1 MSEHERP
8 GSPDPL
14 RTPLYDLHIELGAKI
29 VPFAGYAMPVQFPA
43 GIMQEHRHTR
53 ESAGL
58 FDVSHMG
65 QFVLRGA
72 SSVQLLEQLLPIDAD
87 ALAVGQQTYT
97 QFTNPQGGIDDDLIV
112 CRWSEDSFFLVVNA
126 ACKQQDFEY
135 LQRHA
140 AADCELVE
148 LDSHA
153 LLALQGPLAKDV
165 LASLAPDIAELSFMH
180 GCRARIGQ
188 HDCFI
193 TRSGY
198 TGEDGF
204 EISIPSEAADSLAR
218 RLLANNAVEAIGLGA
233 RDSLRLEAGL
243 CLYGHDLNQTTSPV
257 EAGLTW
263 SISKSRRLG
272 GNKEGGF
279 PGADIILQQ
288 IADGTLQKRVGLSV
302 IGRAPVR
309 EGAKIFT
316 ADDHPCGFITSGGFG
331 PSVNQPVAM
340 GYVDSAQKAPGT
352 ELFAEVRNKRVPIQV
367 KALPFTPHRYHRTQG

>member
-1 MSEHERP
+1 MSDHEHP
-8 GSPDPL
+8 GGSDQL
-14 RTPLYDLHIELGAKI
+14 HTPLYDLHVELGAKI
-29 VPFAGYAMPVQFPA
+29 VPFAGYAMPVQFAA

-53 ESAGL
+53 ASAGL

-87 ALAVGQQTYT
+87 ALAIGQQTYT

-112 CRWSEDSFFLVVNA
+112 CRWSDDSFFLVVNA
-126 ACKQQDFEY
+126 ACKQRDFAHV
-135 LQRHA
+135 QHHA

-148 LDSHA
+148 LSSHA
-153 LLALQGPLAKDV
+153 LLALQGPLAVGV
-165 LASLAPDIAELSFMH
+165 LSTLAPDVSELSFMH
-180 GCRARIGQ
+180 GCWARIGQ

-204 EISIPSEAADSLAR
+204 EISIANEAADALAR
-218 RLLANNAVEAIGLGA
+218 RLLSHDAVEAIGLGA

-243 CLYGHDLNQTTSPV
+243 CLYGHDLNENTSPV

-263 SISKSRRLG
+263 SISKSRRFG
-272 GNKEGGF
+272 GEKEGGF
-279 PGADIILQQ
+279 PGSNIILPQ
-288 IADGTLQKRVGLSV
+288 IADGTARKRVGLRV
-302 IGRAPVR
+302 NGRTPVR
-309 EGAKIFT
+309 EGAALFT
-316 ADDHPCGFITSGGFG
+316 ANDEPCGVITSGGFG

-340 GYVDSAQKAPGT
+340 GYVHSTQKAPGT
-352 ELFAEVRNKRVPIQV
+352 KLFAEVRNKRIPVEV
-367 KALPFTPHRYHRTQG
+367 AALPFSPHQYHRT